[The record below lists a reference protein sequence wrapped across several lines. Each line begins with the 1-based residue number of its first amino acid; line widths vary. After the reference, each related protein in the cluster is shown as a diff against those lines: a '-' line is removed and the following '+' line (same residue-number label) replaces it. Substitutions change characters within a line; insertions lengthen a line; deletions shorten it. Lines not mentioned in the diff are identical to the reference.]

1 MVKNEAQ
8 HARRERAMLQAADE
22 SQDGVSREEACT
34 AMRCTLKQA
43 SYHIQL
49 MVTQGLLVRVR
60 SGVKSRYCRPSAATS
75 VQEVL
80 EERDHL
86 ESLRVNQ
93 VRVPAGAAR
102 KSVVPKKPIRSI
114 FDLAEAMA

>member
-1 MVKNEAQ
+1 
-8 HARRERAMLQAADE
+8 MLQAADE

-49 MVTQGLLVRVR
+49 MISRGLIVRVR
-60 SGVKSRYCRPSAATS
+60 GGVKSRYCRPAAAAA
-75 VQEVL
+75 VHEVL
-80 EERDHL
+80 EERDHAEL
-86 ESLRVNQ
+86 VRVRQ
-93 VRVPAGAAR
+93 VRVAAVDAR
-102 KSVVPKKPIRSI
+102 VNVVPKKPIRSI